1 LENQELRMGSV
12 PGASRAIN
20 IDHTLQAVTD
30 LCKQHAIGISTIEA
44 LDSGGT
50 RVVVNTAADA
60 ENLRRRVK
68 GKLIEGRVT
77 RSSLHLARQ
86 APKY

>member
-1 LENQELRMGSV
+1 MENQEPRAGA
-12 PGASRAIN
+12 PGVSRAIN
-20 IDHTLQAVTD
+20 IDDSLQVVSD

-50 RVVVNTAADA
+50 RVVLNTVADA

-68 GKLIEGRVT
+68 GKLIQASVV
-77 RSSLHLARQ
+77 RSSLHIARQ